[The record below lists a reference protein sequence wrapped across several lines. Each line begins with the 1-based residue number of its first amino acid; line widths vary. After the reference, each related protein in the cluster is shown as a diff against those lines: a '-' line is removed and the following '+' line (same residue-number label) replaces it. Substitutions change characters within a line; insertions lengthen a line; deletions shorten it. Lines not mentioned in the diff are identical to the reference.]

1 MDAFQSE
8 RLTSSLS
15 VRPHERDGS
24 QNWLFSPFSSSSRR
38 MKLRGISTP
47 LMIFLF
53 SCRESDDDCVVYV
66 FVFVFRK
73 RTVCVKELF
82 DKDEFLKT
90 KEKSQS
96 ITPTKKKEEGKKR
109 ILSCYCFS

>member
-53 SCRESDDDCVVYV
+53 SCRESDDECVVYV
-66 FVFVFRK
+66 FVFV
-73 RTVCVKELF
+73 CSGNELF
-82 DKDEFLKT
+82 V
-90 KEKSQS
+90 S
-96 ITPTKKKEEGKKR
+96 R
-109 ILSCYCFS
+109 SCLIKMSS